1 MFREKSTVF
10 KKFTIF
16 IITIFTLFCFSLFSY
31 PTFAEENAT
40 RPQDVCDTSIDPEL
54 RQSFGCEKFED
65 NNTLPITITNIV
77 KNIIVVSGLVAVIF
91 IVIGGITYI
100 SSEGDSGKTKKAKD
114 TILYAAI
121 GLVICS
127 LAFAIVNWTIDS
139 ILKQNAEEQSPDQ
152 NETIEETT
160 PDSSLTT
167 ARPNRNLKI

>member
-1 MFREKSTVF
+1 ML
-10 KKFTIF
+10 KKLTYF
-16 IITIFTLFCFSLFSY
+16 IIAIFLLFCFSLFSY
-31 PTFAEENAT
+31 QTFAEEEAT
-40 RPQDVCDTSIDPEL
+40 RPQDVCDASIDPEL
-54 RQSFGCEKFED
+54 RQSFGCENFED
-65 NNTLPITITNIV
+65 NNTLPKTITNIV

-114 TILYAAI
+114 IILYAAI

-152 NETIEETT
+152 NEKIEETP
-160 PDSSLTT
+160 PDPSLTT
-167 ARPNRNLKI
+167 AKPNRNLKI